1 LLTESERVL
10 LKASS
15 GMSLLD
21 RLKRDERLRE
31 DMLSL
36 LREFALDAE
45 TLE

>member
-1 LLTESERVL
+1 ML

-45 TLE
+45 TKE

>member
-1 LLTESERVL
+1 
-10 LKASS
+10 
-15 GMSLLD
+15 LLD
-21 RLKRDERLRE
+21 RLKRNERLRE

>member
-1 LLTESERVL
+1 ML